1 MSRLREALARALP
14 RFARLLPV
22 FAVASL
28 AVRAFELHAALP
40 AGQARPVVL
49 ATVAL
54 ALLVDALAL
63 LAWLPLLFL
72 ATWPCLLPRARGVR
86 VALVGGLWSLLLLL
100 QAGLSVYYATAGV
113 PLGADLFAYSASEI
127 RETAAGG
134 SALGAGAFAA
144 VLVPLAILWLGLA
157 WCARGADAEPQPAP
171 AVRPARAALAAIVVA
186 VLAAVAMQALLVP
199 GRVAEDPRLDAIRNK
214 VSFFVTDS
222 VGYAWSARRT
232 GADVASATL
241 AAAPA
246 GGSDPVDQAY
256 PFLHPERTPDVLGD
270 RFAPAGGPPPNLVF
284 IVVEGLG
291 RSFSGPDAALGS
303 FTPFLDELS
312 GRSLYWRN
320 FLASQGRTFAVF
332 PSLFGSLPF
341 GAQGF
346 SALGDTMP
354 AHDGLLSLL
363 GGQGYDTAFYA
374 GFDPTFDNEATFM
387 AKAGVRTIV
396 GADGFGPRYR
406 RMPGA
411 LSWGYPDDQLFTRYL
426 DALAAAPPR
435 RPFVAV
441 LQTISMHTPYE
452 VPDQARWDARFERRL
467 DELKVPEDARAGYR
481 QYRAQYASILY
492 ADEALRGFFGAFA
505 QRPEF
510 ANTVFVVTGDHRLP
524 EIPLASRIDRYH
536 VPLIVYS
543 PLLRE
548 PAMIGAVSSHFDV
561 APSLLA
567 WLSHAHGIRTPR
579 RATWMGKGLDMAA
592 GFRNLHDVPIK
603 QTKTELRDFVSGE
616 WFLGN
621 GRLYALQDN
630 LEIEPAGDAARLA
643 LVRHRFDAFLAA
655 NAAFA
660 RDGRLAP
667 PGALRDLVAY
677 DASARRPLP
686 APPPAAVALAVR
698 SMEILPA
705 AAGRPLSVRLV
716 LANDG
721 KGPAPSPPFVP
732 LLVTLDAQAKELGE
746 SYGKALRLAPG
757 AVAEAT
763 LAVNPATLAAGLYFL
778 AAFPSDPDTGRKL
791 GAGKYH
797 VPLEVGSDAA
807 APPAPAPN
815 AASHVPGRP

>member
-1 MSRLREALARALP
+1 VRDAFARALW
-14 RFARLLPV
+14 RFARLLPA
-22 FAVASL
+22 FAIASL

-54 ALLVDALAL
+54 SLLVDALAL

-72 ATWPCLLPRARGVR
+72 ATWPCLLPRARAAR
-86 VALVGGLWSLLLLL
+86 VALVGTLWSLLVLL
-100 QAGLSVYYATAGV
+100 QAGLSLYYATAGV

-134 SALGAGAFAA
+134 SALGPGAFAA
-144 VLVPLAILWLGLA
+144 GLVPLAILWLGLA
-157 WCARGADAEPQPAP
+157 WRARTAP
-171 AVRPARAALAAIVVA
+171 ADPGATPSGRPARTALAAIAAA

-199 GRVAEDPRLDAIRNK
+199 GRVADDPRLDAIRNK
-214 VSFFVTDS
+214 ATFFLADS
-222 VGYAWSARRT
+222 AGYAWSARA
-232 GADVASATL
+232 GADGASDAPVAASAD
-241 AAAPA
+241 
-246 GGSDPVDQAY
+246 GGDPVDPAY
-256 PFLHPERTPDVLGD
+256 PFLHPERAPDVLGD
-270 RFAPAGGPPPNLVF
+270 RFAPTGGPPPNLVF

-303 FTPFLDELS
+303 FTPFLDELA

-346 SALGDTMP
+346 SALGEAMP
-354 AHDGLLSLL
+354 PHDGLLSLL

-374 GFDPTFDNEATFM
+374 GFDPSFDNEATFM

-396 GADGFGPRYR
+396 GPDGFGPRYR

-411 LSWGYPDDQLFTRYL
+411 LSWGYPDDQLLARYL
-426 DALAAAPPR
+426 DGLAADPPG
-435 RPFVAV
+435 RPFVSV

-452 VPDQARWDARFERRL
+452 VPGQARWDARFERRL
-467 DELKVPEDARAGYR
+467 DELKVPEGARAGYR

-492 ADEALRGFFGAFA
+492 TDDALRAFFDAFSK
-505 QRPEF
+505 RPEY
-510 ANTVFVVTGDHRLP
+510 AHTVFVVTGDHRLP

-536 VPLIVYS
+536 VPLLVYS

-548 PAMIGAVSSHFDV
+548 PATIGAVSSHFDV

-567 WLSHAHGIRTPR
+567 WLAHGYGIRTPR

-592 GFRNLHDVPIK
+592 EFRNLHDVPLK
-603 QTKTELRDFVSGE
+603 QTKTDLRDFVSGE

-621 GRLYALQDN
+621 GRLYALEDN
-630 LEIEPAGDAARLA
+630 LEIEPVDDAQRLA
-643 LVRHRFDAFLAA
+643 SVRQRFDAFVSA

-660 RDGRLAP
+660 RERRLAP
-667 PGALRDLVAY
+667 PDALRELVAY
-677 DASARRPLP
+677 DASARKPLP
-686 APPPAAVALAVR
+686 APPPATVALAVR
-698 SMEILPA
+698 RLEILPA
-705 AAGRPLSVRLV
+705 AAGRPLSVRL
-716 LANDG
+716 LIANAG
-721 KGPAPSPPFVP
+721 KGPASSPPFVP

-763 LAVNPATLAAGLYFL
+763 LAVNPATLAPGRYFL
-778 AAFPSDPDTGRKL
+778 AAFPSHPDTGHKL

-797 VPLEVGSDAA
+797 VPLDIGGESATSQAD
-807 APPAPAPN
+807 APAGATPR
-815 AASHVPGRP
+815 APGRP

>member
-1 MSRLREALARALP
+1 MNRLGDAFAKALP
-14 RFARLLPV
+14 RFARLLPA

-40 AGQARPVVL
+40 AGQSRSAVL

-72 ATWPCLLPRARGVR
+72 ATWPCLLPSSRGAR
-86 VALVGGLWSLLLLL
+86 VAAVGGLWSLLVLL

-134 SALGAGAFAA
+134 AALGPSAFAA
-144 VLVPLAILWLGLA
+144 VIVPLGLLWLALG
-157 WCARGADAEPQPAP
+157 WRARTMPTEAQAASR
-171 AVRPARAALAAIVVA
+171 ARPGRTALAAIA
-186 VLAAVAMQALLVP
+186 LAGLAFGAMQALLVP

-214 VSFFVTDS
+214 ATFFVADS
-222 VGYAWSARRT
+222 VGHAWPST
-232 GADVASATL
+232 
-241 AAAPA
+241 PA
-246 GGSDPVDQAY
+246 GAGGVVAAGPADGADPVDPAY
-256 PFLHPERTPDVLGD
+256 PFLHPERTPDVLGEQ
-270 RFAPAGGPPPNLVF
+270 FAAAAGPAPNLVF

-303 FTPFLDELS
+303 FTPFLDGLA

-320 FLASQGRTFAVF
+320 FLAPQGRTFAVL

-346 SALGDTMP
+346 SALGDVMP
-354 AHDGLLSLL
+354 AHEGLLSLL

-374 GFDPTFDNEATFM
+374 GFDPAFDNEAAFM

-396 GADGFGPRYR
+396 GPDGFGPRYR

-411 LSWGYPDDQLFTRYL
+411 LSWGYPDDQLFARYL

-452 VPDQARWDARFERRL
+452 VPDQARWNARFERRL
-467 DELKVPEDARAGYR
+467 DELKVPEGARAAYR

-492 ADEALRGFFGAFA
+492 ADDALRGFFAAFA

-543 PLLRE
+543 PLLRQ
-548 PAMIGAVSSHFDV
+548 PVTIGAVSSHFDV

-579 RATWMGKGLDMAA
+579 RTTWMGKGLDTAA
-592 GFRNLHDVPIK
+592 EFRNLRDVPLK
-603 QTKTELRDFVSGE
+603 QTKTDLRDFVSGE

-621 GRLYALQDN
+621 GRLYALEDN
-630 LEIEPAGDAARLA
+630 LEIEPVDDPARLA
-643 LVRHRFDAFLAA
+643 SVRRRFDAFLAA
-655 NAAFA
+655 NAGFA
-660 RDGRLAP
+660 RDPRLAP
-667 PGALRDLVAY
+667 ADALRELVAY
-677 DASARRPLP
+677 DAAARRPLP
-686 APPPAAVALAVR
+686 AAPPATVALAVR
-698 SMEILPA
+698 SLEVLPA
-705 AAGRPLSVRLV
+705 AGGEPIFVRLV
-716 LANDG
+716 FANTG

-732 LLVTLDAQAKELGE
+732 LLVTLDGQAKELGE
-746 SYGKALRLAPG
+746 RYGKALRLAPG
-757 AVAEAT
+757 AESEVT
-763 LAVNPATLAAGLYFL
+763 LAVAPAALAPGRYFL
-778 AAFPSDPDTGRKL
+778 AAFPSHPDTGRKL

-797 VPLEVGSDAA
+797 VPLEVGGGIA
-807 APPAPAPN
+807 APAMAAPAG
-815 AASHVPGRP
+815 AARP

>member
-1 MSRLREALARALP
+1 MSRVRDAFAKALP
-14 RFARLLPV
+14 RFARLLPA

-40 AGQARPVVL
+40 AGQARPMVL

-72 ATWPCLLPRARGVR
+72 ATWPCLLPRARGAR
-86 VALVGGLWSLLLLL
+86 VALVGMLWSVLLLL

-134 SALGAGAFAA
+134 SALGAGAFAV
-144 VLVPLAILWLGLA
+144 VLVPLAILWVLLA
-157 WCARGADAEPQPAP
+157 WRARATPADTQAAP
-171 AVRPARAALAAIVVA
+171 AGRPARAALAAIAVA

-199 GRVAEDPRLDAIRNK
+199 GRVADDPRLDAIRNK
-214 VSFFVTDS
+214 ATFFVADS
-222 VGYAWSARRT
+222 VGYAWSSGRA
-232 GADVASATL
+232 GADGGIAG
-241 AAAPA
+241 APA
-246 GGSDPVDQAY
+246 DGGDPVDPAY

-270 RFAPAGGPPPNLVF
+270 RFAPAAGPPPNLVF

-303 FTPFLDELS
+303 FTPFLDELA

-320 FLASQGRTFAVF
+320 FLAPQGRTFAVF

-346 SALGDTMP
+346 SALGDAMP

-363 GGQGYDTAFYA
+363 GGQGYDTAFYS
-374 GFDPTFDNEATFM
+374 GFDPSFDNEATFM

-396 GADGFGPRYR
+396 GPDGFGPRYR

-411 LSWGYPDDQLFTRYL
+411 LSWGYPDDQLFARYL

-467 DELKVPEDARAGYR
+467 DELKVPEGARAAYR

-492 ADEALRGFFGAFA
+492 ADDALRDFFAAFS

-536 VPLIVYS
+536 VPLILYS

-592 GFRNLHDVPIK
+592 GFRNLHDVPLK
-603 QTKTELRDFVSGE
+603 QTKTDLRDFVSGE

-621 GRLYALQDN
+621 GRLYALEDN
-630 LEIEPAGDAARLA
+630 LEIEPVDDAARLA
-643 LVRHRFDAFLAA
+643 SVRRRFDAFLAA
-655 NAAFA
+655 NAGFA
-660 RDGRLAP
+660 RDRRLAP
-667 PGALRDLVAY
+667 PDALRELIAY

-686 APPPAAVALAVR
+686 APPPATVALAVR
-698 SMEILPA
+698 SVEVLPVT
-705 AAGRPLSVRLV
+705 AGRPLSVRLV
-716 LANDG
+716 LANEG

-763 LAVNPATLAAGLYFL
+763 LAVNPATLAPGRYFL
-778 AAFPSDPDTGRKL
+778 AAFPSHPDTGRKL

-797 VPLEVGSDAA
+797 VPLDIGGDAA
-807 APPAPAPN
+807 TSPADAPA
-815 AASHVPGRP
+815 AATPDAPGRP